1 MATGGA
7 KGSQEDDLVEIYT
20 RIDTLIASPNY
31 GRSSLDKLQAY
42 LPGYNQYKRQQTAST
57 TATIPRETMPQ
68 PTATAPIASASTGSE
83 AVGEVSSRKSNGCC
97 SLL

>member
-20 RIDTLIASPNY
+20 RIDALIASPNY

-42 LPGYNQYKRQQTAST
+42 LPGYNQYKRQQTGST
-57 TATIPRETMPQ
+57 TATTLRETMPQ
-68 PTATAPIASASTGSE
+68 PTAPIASASTGSE
-83 AVGEVSSRKSNGCC
+83 AVGEVSSRKKNGCC